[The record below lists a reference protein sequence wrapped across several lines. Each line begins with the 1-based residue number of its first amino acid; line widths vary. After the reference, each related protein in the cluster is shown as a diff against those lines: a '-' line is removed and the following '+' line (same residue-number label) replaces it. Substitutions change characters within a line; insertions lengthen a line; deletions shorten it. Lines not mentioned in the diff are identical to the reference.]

1 MINNVDNNYAYV
13 LFALGM
19 NKNKLQS
26 YYEWTSQL
34 LTILESNENFCRLLA
49 NASIEKKERKS
60 MIDEI
65 FGHELDETFIYFL
78 WVVIDFNRVRDLI
91 NIFKLFL
98 KLCQQHFGINYVQV
112 SSAYSLTD
120 EQITALKKALEDGM
134 GLARVTINNLVDPKL
149 IGGIKLK
156 THAIS
161 IDDTIR
167 NKLDKMRE
175 TSFKLAQ
182 QGE

>member
-1 MINNVDNNYAYV
+1 
-13 LFALGM
+13 
-19 NKNKLQS
+19 
-26 YYEWTSQL
+26 
-34 LTILESNENFCRLLA
+34 
-49 NASIEKKERKS
+49 
-60 MIDEI
+60 
-65 FGHELDETFIYFL
+65 
-78 WVVIDFNRVRDLI
+78 VIDFNRVRDLI